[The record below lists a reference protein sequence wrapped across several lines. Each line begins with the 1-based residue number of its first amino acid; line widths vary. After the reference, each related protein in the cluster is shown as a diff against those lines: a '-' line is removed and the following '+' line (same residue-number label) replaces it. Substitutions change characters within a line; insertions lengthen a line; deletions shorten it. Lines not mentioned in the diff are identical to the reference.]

1 MRVDGNGTGRT
12 VTAAMLVAVL
22 CALGVGATT
31 ARDENDIVERAL
43 VRLENLDR
51 DPLELPPAPPAPE
64 SVEVRERLTIARSI
78 RIVETAM
85 DTSLAVLTGDVLPIL
100 SLARNH
106 RHLGLRQ
113 RALQWYDRAEIADKK
128 NEYTTE
134 ILSERTEVA
143 LELGDSTLVTQL
155 AGRML
160 DREDRLEW
168 TSQLAEVLA
177 FYASLP
183 SADDAAMRVARR
195 IESIDG
201 SVDAQCLI
209 EIARLHQRRD
219 DDTAALATYRALLRR
234 ESRLE
239 PRQMALTL
247 QGLADAHLALGNVR
261 TASALLNAYREHDTG
276 HLSAWATYQLAGLA
290 ATAGRFDE
298 AAHFFRSICER
309 ERPTPWRDDACTRL
323 AQIGELKEIDAALA
337 PYGRS
342 IRRGE
347 EKR

>member
-1 MRVDGNGTGRT
+1 MRVDGIGTGRT
-12 VTAAMLVAVL
+12 VTAAVLLAAV

-31 ARDENDIVERAL
+31 VGAEGEIVERAL

-128 NEYTTE
+128 NEFTSE
-134 ILSERTEVA
+134 ILGERTEVA
-143 LELGDSTLVTQL
+143 LELGDSTLVTRL
-155 AGRML
+155 AGQML
-160 DREDRLEW
+160 DRSDRLEW
-168 TSQLAEVLA
+168 TPQLADVLA

-183 SADDAAMRVARR
+183 NADDAALRVARR

-201 SVDAQCLI
+201 SVDADCLI

-219 DDTAALATYRALLRR
+219 DDTAALATYRTLLRR
-234 ESRLE
+234 ESRLD

-247 QGLADAHLALGNVR
+247 QGLADAHLALGHVR
-261 TASALLNAYREHDTG
+261 TASTLLHAYREHDTG

-290 ATAGRFDE
+290 ATAGRLEE
-298 AAHFFRSICER
+298 AAHLFRSICER
-309 ERPTPWRDDACTRL
+309 ERPTPWREDACTRL
-323 AQIGELKEIDAALA
+323 AQIEELEEIDAALA